1 MIKKQ
6 AAVFLDRDKT
16 LIEDPGYLADPN
28 EVKLLPGAADA
39 VRRWNEAGYRVVVV
53 TNQSGVARGLIT
65 EDQLEDIHTQL
76 EMLLEE
82 QDATVDAV
90 YYCPYLDGPEAIV
103 PKYRRDS
110 TLRKPKPGMLLKAA
124 DDLDLDLSHSWMV
137 GDRIEDIQ
145 AGLAAG
151 CKTVFLTEATEQ
163 SSEVDADFVA
173 DTLLSAS
180 DIVLN
185 GRDEASEQPATPD
198 PPPDLTTA
206 DTAAP
211 VQQDQVLDVLK
222 DVRSLLQQQQREST
236 QRDFSLA
243 RLGATLFQIVAVA
256 ILLWG
261 LNAFINGD
269 DASAVTALSRF
280 VLAGVIQLVAL
291 TLYVTDRSN

>member
-1 MIKKQ
+1 M
-6 AAVFLDRDKT
+6 
-16 LIEDPGYLADPN
+16 ADPN

-39 VRRWNEAGYRVVVV
+39 IRRWNEAGYRVVVV

-82 QDATVDAV
+82 QEATIDAI

-110 TLRKPKPGMLLKAA
+110 PLRKPKPGMLFKAA

-151 CKTVFLTEATEQ
+151 CKTVFLTKDTEQ

-180 DIVLN
+180 DFVLN
-185 GRDEASEQPATPD
+185 GRDEAEEQSDASDPA
-198 PPPDLTTA
+198 PDLTTP

-211 VQQDQVLDVLK
+211 VQRDQVLEVLK
-222 DVRSLLQQQQREST
+222 DVRSLLQQQQRESA

-243 RLGATLFQIVAVA
+243 RLGATLFQIVAIA
-256 ILLWG
+256 ILFWG
-261 LNAFINGD
+261 LNAFIAGD
-269 DASAVTALSRF
+269 EASDVTALPRF